1 MDARETGKTLPA
13 GAATLTTIGWREWL
27 VLPALGIPAVKAKI
41 DTGARS
47 STLHA
52 FQLDSYR
59 DRGAERVRF
68 AFHPLRK
75 RDDLALVCDTDVFDR
90 RVVSDSGGH
99 REKRVV
105 IETPVRLGDQEW
117 TIEVTLTNRDTMLF
131 RMLLGRTALAGRYL
145 VDSRRS
151 YCFGRTLRHSY
162 R

>member
-1 MDARETGKTLPA
+1 MNAHEGRQNHAVD
-13 GAATLTTIGWREWL
+13 GAVLSTVGWREWM

-52 FQLDSYR
+52 FQLDTYR

-75 RDDLALVCDTDVFDR
+75 RDDLALVCDTEVLDR

-99 REKRVV
+99 RERRVV
-105 IETPVRLGDQEW
+105 IETPVRLGEQEW
-117 TIEVTLTNRDTMLF
+117 TIEVTLTNRDSMLF
-131 RMLLGRTALAGRYL
+131 RMLLGRTALAGRFL
-145 VDSRRS
+145 VDSSLSYCYGRALRRS
-151 YCFGRTLRHSY
+151 YR
-162 R
+162 